1 MQRRQP
7 LALFCNSQV
16 YCMETTTNNDGS
28 VLALPGAQSGRKSS
42 IDSGNLTPNQI
53 VALLDKY
60 IIGQKDAKKSVAIA
74 LRNRLRRQNVSDDL
88 RDEIMPN
95 NIIMIGPTG
104 VGKTEIARRLA
115 KLAKAPFVKVEASK
129 FTEVGYVGR
138 DVESMIRDL
147 VDQSVAMVR
156 SERSE
161 EVREKAALL
170 VEERL
175 LDILLPPVASS
186 RDSEDDDVESEEGA
200 LEQPSDDEHDKSIEV
215 NRRSRRKMLERLRS
229 GKLEDRQIEMDI
241 SSDAPGGMM
250 QVFGP
255 LGQMEEIGGIM
266 QDLMSGLP
274 RKRKKR
280 RVSIAEAR
288 KLLEQEEVQ
297 KLIDMDSVVKEAI
310 NKVEQ
315 SGIVFIDEIDKIAS
329 PSSGSGGKGP
339 DVSREGVQRDLLPIV
354 EGSNVATKHGMV
366 KTDHVLFI
374 ASGAFHV
381 AKPSDLIPEL
391 QGRFPIRVELKSL
404 TEEDFYLILTQPENA
419 LIKQYS
425 ALLGTEGVHLTF
437 SDGAIREIARIAAR
451 VNESVENIG
460 ARRLHTIMTNLL
472 EELMFNIPE
481 NFSDEHVEIDE
492 TMVKEKLN
500 HVVADRDLSQ
510 YIL

>member
-1 MQRRQP
+1 MDM
-7 LALFCNSQV
+7 STKS
-16 YCMETTTNNDGS
+16 EGD
-28 VLALPGAQSGRKSS
+28 VLALPEATNGRQSAIASS
-42 IDSGNLTPNQI
+42 NLTPNQI
-53 VALLDKY
+53 VSQLDKY

-74 LRNRLRRQNVSDDL
+74 LRNRLRRQSVSDEL

-115 KLAKAPFVKVEASK
+115 KLARAPFVKVEASK

-186 RDSEDDDVESEEGA
+186 RDSGDEESGDEEGS
-200 LEQPSDDEHDKSIEV
+200 ETPSRAEPDKSLEV
-215 NRRSRRKMLERLRS
+215 NRRSRKKMLERLRN
-229 GKLEDRQIEMDI
+229 GKLEERQIEMDT
-241 SSDAPGGMM
+241 SGDSPGGMM

-280 RVSIAEAR
+280 RLSIAEAR

-297 KLIDMDSVVKEAI
+297 KLIDMESVVKEAI
-310 NKVEQ
+310 DKVEQ

-329 PSSGSGGKGP
+329 PSTGAGGKGP

-404 TEEDFYLILTQPENA
+404 TEEDFYLILTQPDNA

-425 ALLGTEGVHLTF
+425 ALLATEGVKLTF
-437 SDGAIREIARIAAR
+437 SEGAIREIARIAAQ

-481 NFSDEHVEIDE
+481 NFSDDHVEIDE
-492 TMVKEKLN
+492 AMVKEKLN

>member
-1 MQRRQP
+1 M
-7 LALFCNSQV
+7 
-16 YCMETTTNNDGS
+16 TTKSKVN
-28 VLALPGAQSGRKSS
+28 VFALPDGNGGRKSS
-42 IDSGNLTPNQI
+42 IAEDNLTPNQI

-115 KLAKAPFVKVEASK
+115 KMAKAPFVKVEASK

-156 SERSE
+156 SQKSE
-161 EVREKAALL
+161 EVREKAVLL
-170 VEERL
+170 AEERL
-175 LDILLPPVASS
+175 IDILLPSIAPS
-186 RDSEDDDVESEEGA
+186 RNSVDDDSQNADEALVHADSGEEDPSVEA
-200 LEQPSDDEHDKSIEV
+200 
-215 NRRSRRKMLERLRS
+215 NRRSRQKILDRLRK
-229 GKLEDRQIEMDI
+229 GKLEDRQIEMDV
-241 SSDAPGGMM
+241 SGDSPGGMM
-250 QVFGP
+250 QIFGH

-266 QDLMSGLP
+266 QDIMSGLP

-280 RVSIAEAR
+280 RVTIADAR
-288 KLLEQEEVQ
+288 KILEQEEVQ

-310 NKVEQ
+310 TKVEQ
-315 SGIVFIDEIDKIAS
+315 SGIVFIDEIDKIAA
-329 PSSGSGGKGP
+329 PSSGAGGKGP

-381 AKPSDLIPEL
+381 SKPSDLIPEL

-404 TEEDFYLILTQPENA
+404 TEEDFFLILTQPKNA
-419 LIKQYS
+419 LIKQYT
-425 ALLGTEGVHLTF
+425 ALLATEGVDLTF
-437 SDGAIREIARIAAR
+437 SEGAIREIARIAAK

-460 ARRLHTIMTNLL
+460 ARRLHTILTNLL

-481 NFSDEHVEIDE
+481 NVADDKIEIDE
-492 TMVKEKLN
+492 DMVKEKLN

>member
-1 MQRRQP
+1 
-7 LALFCNSQV
+7 
-16 YCMETTTNNDGS
+16 METTTNSEGS
-28 VLALPGAQSGRKSS
+28 VLALSEANRGRSSS
-42 IDSGNLTPNQI
+42 IAASNLTPNQI
-53 VALLDKY
+53 VSLLDKY

-74 LRNRLRRQNVSDDL
+74 LRNRLRRQHVSDDL

-115 KLAKAPFVKVEASK
+115 KLARAPFVKVEASK

-161 EVREKAALL
+161 EVREKAVLL

-186 RDSEDDDVESEEGA
+186 RNAESDDENSAEEGVTESPA
-200 LEQPSDDEHDKSIEV
+200 ADEHDKSLEV
-215 NRRSRRKMLERLRS
+215 NRRSRRKMLERLRN

-241 SSDAPGGMM
+241 TGDAPGGMM

-288 KLLEQEEVQ
+288 KILEQEEVQ

-315 SGIVFIDEIDKIAS
+315 SGIVFIDEIDKIAT
-329 PSSGSGGKGP
+329 PSSGSGSKGP

-425 ALLGTEGVHLTF
+425 ALLATEGVDLTF

-481 NFSDEHVEIDE
+481 NFSDEQVEIDE

>member
-1 MQRRQP
+1 MD
-7 LALFCNSQV
+7 
-16 YCMETTTNNDGS
+16 TTTNSEGN
-28 VLALPGAQSGRKSS
+28 VLALPESRSGNISS
-42 IDSGNLTPNQI
+42 IAASNLTPHQI

-74 LRNRLRRQNVSDDL
+74 LRNRLRRQHVSDDL

-115 KLAKAPFVKVEASK
+115 KLARAPFVKVEASK

-175 LDILLPPVASS
+175 LDILLPPVASL
-186 RDSEDDDVESEEGA
+186 RNGDNEDDASDEDIATESISTEN
-200 LEQPSDDEHDKSIEV
+200 QDKSVEV
-215 NRRSRRKMLERLRS
+215 NRRSRRKMLERLRA
-229 GKLEDRQIEMDI
+229 GKLEDREIEMDI
-241 SSDAPGGMM
+241 SSDSSGGMM

-255 LGQMEEIGGIM
+255 LGQMEEIGGMM

-297 KLIDMDSVVKEAI
+297 KLIDMESVVKEAI

-329 PSSGSGGKGP
+329 PSSGAGGKGP

-425 ALLGTEGVHLTF
+425 ALLATEGVDLTF
-437 SDGAIREIARIAAR
+437 SDGAIRAIARIAAQ

-472 EELMFNIPE
+472 EELMFDIPE

-492 TMVKEKLN
+492 AMVKEKLN

>member
-1 MQRRQP
+1 
-7 LALFCNSQV
+7 
-16 YCMETTTNNDGS
+16 METTINSEGS
-28 VLALPGAQSGRKSS
+28 ALALPEARRNGKTSS
-42 IDSGNLTPNQI
+42 IATSNLTPNQI
-53 VALLDKY
+53 VSLLDKY

-74 LRNRLRRQNVSDDL
+74 LRNRLRRQHVSDDL

-115 KLAKAPFVKVEASK
+115 KLARAPFVKVEASK

-156 SERSE
+156 SEKSE
-161 EVREKAALL
+161 EVREKAVLL

-175 LDILLPPVASS
+175 LDILLPPVSSS
-186 RDSEDDDVESEEGA
+186 RNSEDDDEASGEEGA
-200 LEQPSDDEHDKSIEV
+200 AESRSTEERDKSLEV
-215 NRRSRRKMLERLRS
+215 NRRSRKKMLERLRN
-229 GKLEDRQIEMDI
+229 GKLEERQIEMDL
-241 SSDAPGGMM
+241 SGDSPGGMM

-266 QDLMSGLP
+266 QDLMSGMP

-297 KLIDMDSVVKEAI
+297 KLIDMESVVKEAI

-329 PSSGSGGKGP
+329 PSTGSGGKGP

-404 TEEDFYLILTQPENA
+404 TEDDFYLILTQPENA

-425 ALLGTEGVHLTF
+425 ALLATEGVDLTF

-492 TMVKEKLN
+492 MMVKEKLN

>member
-1 MQRRQP
+1 MIIHSDTEAA
-7 LALFCNSQV
+7 ALT
-16 YCMETTTNNDGS
+16 EG
-28 VLALPGAQSGRKSS
+28 KSA
-42 IDSGNLTPNQI
+42 IAAHNLTPNQI
-53 VALLDKY
+53 VELLDKY

-74 LRNRLRRQNVSDDL
+74 LRNRLRRQHVGDDL
-88 RDEIMPN
+88 REEIMPN

-115 KLAKAPFVKVEASK
+115 KLARAPFVKVEASK

-147 VDQSVAMVR
+147 VDQAVAMVR
-156 SERSE
+156 SEKSE
-161 EVREKAALL
+161 EVKEKAAGL

-175 LDILLPPVASS
+175 LDILLPPAPSS
-186 RDSEDDDVESEEGA
+186 MEREEDEIGRDDSGLVMLHEDENDISR
-200 LEQPSDDEHDKSIEV
+200 EV
-215 NRRSRRKMLERLRS
+215 NRRSREKMLERLRS
-229 GKLEDRQIEMDI
+229 GRMEERQIEMDVTGEN
-241 SSDAPGGMM
+241 PGGMM
-250 QVFGP
+250 QIFGP
-255 LGQMEEIGGIM
+255 LGQMEEIGNIM

-274 RKRKKR
+274 KKRKKR

-288 KLLEQEEVQ
+288 RLLEQEEVQ
-297 KLIDMDSVVKEAI
+297 KLIDMDAVVKDAI
-310 NKVEQ
+310 SKVEQ
-315 SGIVFIDEIDKIAS
+315 SGIVFIDEIDKIAA
-329 PSSGSGGKGP
+329 PSTGSGSGKGP

-354 EGSNVATKHGMV
+354 EGSNVATKYGIV

-404 TEEDFYLILTQPENA
+404 TEEDFYKILTQPKNA
-419 LIKQYS
+419 LIKQYR
-425 ALLGTEGVHLTF
+425 ALISTEGVELEFT
-437 SDGAIREIARIAAR
+437 DGAILEIARIAAK

-481 NFSDEHVEIDE
+481 SVTDQKVVIDE
-492 TMVKEKLN
+492 AMVRQKLSA
-500 HVVADRDLSQ
+500 VASDRDLSQ

>member
-1 MQRRQP
+1 MGTKSESDVLVLPEGNRGRQ
-7 LALFCNSQV
+7 
-16 YCMETTTNNDGS
+16 
-28 VLALPGAQSGRKSS
+28 SS
-42 IDSGNLTPNQI
+42 IAASNLTPNQI
-53 VALLDKY
+53 VSQLDKY

-74 LRNRLRRQNVSDDL
+74 LRNRLRRQSVSDDL

-115 KLAKAPFVKVEASK
+115 KLARAPFVKVEASK

-156 SERSE
+156 SEKSE

-175 LDILLPPVASS
+175 LDILLPPVAPSN
-186 RDSEDDDVESEEGA
+186 DAGDDDMNGDENEVEV
-200 LEQPSDDEHDKSIEV
+200 PSHDKSVEL
-215 NRRSRRKMLERLRS
+215 NRRSRKKMLERLRN
-229 GKLEDRQIEMDI
+229 GKLEDRLIEMDL
-241 SSDAPGGMM
+241 SGDSPGGMM

-288 KLLEQEEVQ
+288 RLLEQEEVQ
-297 KLIDMDSVVKEAI
+297 KLIDMESVVKEAI

-329 PSSGSGGKGP
+329 PSSGAGGKGP

-425 ALLGTEGVHLTF
+425 ALLATEGVDLTF
-437 SDGAIREIARIAAR
+437 SEGAIREIARIAAR

-481 NFSDEHVEIDE
+481 NFSDDSVEIDE
-492 TMVKEKLN
+492 AMVKEKLN